1 MHYFSYFSILL
12 RGATLNSISM
22 FIYRCRILGVPQKV
36 KKFKKNIQPWHLFG
50 FSMET
55 VFWFLKTAFSLIFN
69 GNCFCFLFSF
79 EKVICSENQCKSK
92 MFFKKEI
99 RCREIALTLLFLEL
113 RVHILRCCRY
123 GAISRHPI
131 SFLKKHFRFALIFRT
146 NDFSERKEKQKTVS
160 IENQWKCGF

>member
-1 MHYFSYFSILL
+1 
-12 RGATLNSISM
+12 
-22 FIYRCRILGVPQKV
+22 
-36 KKFKKNIQPWHLFG
+36 
-50 FSMET
+50 MET

-113 RVHILRCCRY
+113 RVHILRWCRY
-123 GAISRHPI
+123 GAETHESGMPTCIIISHNSIVSVSLSAHIVFSGKCSMLWWLWQSRAPP
-131 SFLKKHFRFALIFRT
+131 
-146 NDFSERKEKQKTVS
+146 NDFMWLSQLKRTVTSGLESASELFVKS
-160 IENQWKCGF
+160 ICCWGRSTL